1 MTWLRHTRQFDPV
14 AARQSLAKRS
24 LLNLTALSQQAK
36 ARGVYCINGGLVF
49 MYVSENSGEFRGR
62 ALSARTVAPV
72 YTLRSL
78 EIPSVDVDNL
88 GYRLA
93 AIK

>member
-24 LLNLTALSQQAK
+24 LLNLTPLSQQTK
-36 ARGVYCINGGLVF
+36 ARGVYCINGGLTF
-49 MYVSENSGEFRGR
+49 IYVSENFRR
-62 ALSARTVAPV
+62 IPRQAISARTVAPV